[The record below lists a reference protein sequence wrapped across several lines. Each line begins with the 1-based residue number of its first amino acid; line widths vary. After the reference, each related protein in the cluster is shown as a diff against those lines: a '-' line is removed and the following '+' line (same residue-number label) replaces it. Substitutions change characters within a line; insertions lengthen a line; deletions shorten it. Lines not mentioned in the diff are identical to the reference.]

1 MGRIFASVTITNLN
15 NKEKFLQCD
24 AMVDTGA
31 AYMTLPTA
39 WRDKLGDL
47 EVAEVVDL
55 ETADQKVIKGEICT
69 PVYIQI
75 EGFRR
80 ITSEVLFID
89 MEPED
94 GLYEPLI
101 GYLVLEQSQAG
112 VDILGHRLVKIK
124 HVDLK
129 SEQF

>member
-1 MGRIFASVTITNLN
+1 MGRVITPVTVTNLN
-15 NKEKFLQCD
+15 DKEKYLQCD

-39 WRDKLGDL
+39 WRDKLGEL
-47 EVAEVVDL
+47 EVAEIVEL
-55 ETADQKVIKGEICT
+55 ETADQKIIKGEICS

-94 GLYEPLI
+94 GIYEPLI
-101 GYLVLEQSQAG
+101 GDIILTQSQAG
-112 VDILGHRLVKIK
+112 VDIVGHRLVKIK

-129 SEQF
+129 